1 MNLAQFRE
9 AVNHSFVPLEIE
21 TDDPNFSGE
30 ITEVRAS
37 GAAFVAVRADP
48 HIVHRTASLTRAS
61 PHSAFKISLQLEGCS
76 VMRQAGREVPQEP
89 GDLVAYD
96 TSQPYELHFPTR
108 FAVMVIQIPHERIR
122 VPQHLHHTMIATRLT
137 GAEGLGRIVSPF
149 LTSIASNMGE
159 LEGPSGELLAHG
171 AVDLLHSL
179 LLAQVDGDEVAA
191 DPHHRIL
198 LAAYD
203 FIDAN
208 LRSPALRPEAVA
220 RAVHVSV
227 RHLHSIFSRQSVSVS
242 AYIRSRRLE
251 KCYLDLT
258 NPALAD
264 RSVAAIGASWGFPE
278 AAHFSRTFKKA
289 YGISPSRARSRS
301 EAP

>member
-1 MNLAQFRE
+1 MDLTQFRE
-9 AVNHSFVPLEIE
+9 AVNQSFVPLEIE
-21 TDDPNFSGE
+21 ADDPHFTGE

-48 HIVHRTASLTRAS
+48 HIVHRTPALTRAS
-61 PHSAFKISLQLEGCS
+61 PHSAFKISLQLEGS
-76 VMRQAGREVPQEP
+76 SIMRQAGREVSQEP

-96 TSQPYELHFPTR
+96 TSQPYQLHFPTR

-122 VPQHLHHTMIATRLT
+122 VPQHLHNALIATRLT
-137 GAEGLGRIVSPF
+137 GAEGLGRIISPF

-179 LLAQVDGDEVAA
+179 LLAQVNGDEAAA

-258 NPALAD
+258 NPAFAE
-264 RSVAAIGASWGFPE
+264 RPVAAIGASWGFPE

-289 YGISPSRARSRS
+289 YGISPSQARAR
-301 EAP
+301 ADQG